1 MRQLASPQKKAR
13 DNRRVQ
19 SHEVDHQTWEV
30 IGADGE
36 DDGALRDT
44 WQEASKAWTPPREI
58 PGDSL
63 AIEPITPHIASI
75 ELRPNDLASPRIL
88 ASD

>member
-1 MRQLASPQKKAR
+1 MRQLASPEKKAR

-19 SHEVDHQTWEV
+19 SHEVDHQTSEV
-30 IGADGE
+30 IGADGAH
-36 DDGALRDT
+36 DGALRDT

-58 PGDSL
+58 PGNAL
-63 AIEPITPHIASI
+63 AIETVTPQIMSI